1 MTKTTT
7 SKEFVVDV
15 PNGTY
20 DVTYT
25 VAGINYYNA
34 ITAEGQSIEKNQF
47 RTGSR
52 MSIKYSNSCGYG
64 GRRTTE
70 PCGYN
75 QQKRLF

>member
-1 MTKTTT
+1 M
-7 SKEFVVDV
+7 DV

-47 RTGSR
+47 RNR
-52 MSIKYSNSCGYG
+52 KQV
-64 GRRTTE
+64 E
-70 PCGYN
+70 H
-75 QQKRLF
+75 